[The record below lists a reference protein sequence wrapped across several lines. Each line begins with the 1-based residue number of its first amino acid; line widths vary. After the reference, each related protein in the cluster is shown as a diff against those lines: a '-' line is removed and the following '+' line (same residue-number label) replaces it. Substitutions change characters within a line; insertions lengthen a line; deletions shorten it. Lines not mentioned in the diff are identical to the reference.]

1 VVQAKVTLG
10 SAQTGL
16 DRSFFNRDYVV
27 GCQAVALQDR
37 IKGHYSLTPE
47 KVMVPSAKTFKRVT
61 KRKMADVMQ

>member
-1 VVQAKVTLG
+1 VVQAEVTLG

-37 IKGHYSLTPE
+37 IEGHYSLTPE
-47 KVMVPSAKTFKRVT
+47 KVMVQSAKTFKRVT
-61 KRKMADVMQ
+61 KRKMADVVQ